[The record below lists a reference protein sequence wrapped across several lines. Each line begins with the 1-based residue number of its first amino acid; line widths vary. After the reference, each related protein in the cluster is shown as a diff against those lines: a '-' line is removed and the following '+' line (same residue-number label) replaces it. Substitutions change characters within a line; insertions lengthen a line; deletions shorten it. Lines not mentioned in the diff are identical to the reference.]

1 MSCFQSSP
9 AGNASLDHQGNGR
22 GREPSGEPSG
32 TAHFKLFPMS
42 LPSGFTLRRSTT
54 ADLDTLVEHRRA
66 MFQDMGYTDQE
77 TMGAMAAKFR
87 PWLLAHMNAGD
98 YLAWVITAPH
108 DFIAASS
115 GLWLLDWP
123 PHLVGKGTHRGNIL
137 NVYTY
142 PSFRRRGLAREL
154 MQAVLSWCRGNGV
167 DTVILHASDSGACP
181 LRIDGFCPVGPGHAW
196 ERHQSRTVV
205 RGGLVRL
212 LPVSAEIGGDGD
224 ESPAARRCRGEWRGG
239 SGHDQR
245 RVFHSGPSQRRVAR
259 SRPRGGP
266 GAGGRRPPAVSVLQ
280 SYPREHQRRDHDRHA
295 RRHQRGLKR

>member
-1 MSCFQSSP
+1 VSCFQSSP

-115 GLWLLDWP
+115 GLWLMDWP

-142 PSFRRRGLAREL
+142 PSFRRRGLPREWRRHSHSPRQRLWGVPSTNRWVLPRRSRARL
-154 MQAVLSWCRGNGV
+154 GTAPIPNSCSRW
-167 DTVILHASDSGACP
+167 
-181 LRIDGFCPVGPGHAW
+181 VGP
-196 ERHQSRTVV
+196 
-205 RGGLVRL
+205 
-212 LPVSAEIGGDGD
+212 
-224 ESPAARRCRGEWRGG
+224 PATC
-239 SGHDQR
+239 QR
-245 RVFHSGPSQRRVAR
+245 
-259 SRPRGGP
+259 
-266 GAGGRRPPAVSVLQ
+266 
-280 SYPREHQRRDHDRHA
+280 
-295 RRHQRGLKR
+295 